1 MNYGKPH
8 IPFNSP
14 LQFPLLPDLPEA
26 LPGAGGS
33 GAHGQAKRVSK
44 KVILAASKADLDSSD

>member
-14 LQFPLLPDLPEA
+14 LQFSIAAGIRLSSQA

-33 GAHGQAKRVSK
+33 GAHCQAKRSK
-44 KVILAASKADLDSSD
+44 KGDIGCE

>member
-14 LQFPLLPDLPEA
+14 LQFPLLPDPVSSQA

-33 GAHGQAKRVSK
+33 GAHCQAKRSK
-44 KVILAASKADLDSSD
+44 KGDIGCE